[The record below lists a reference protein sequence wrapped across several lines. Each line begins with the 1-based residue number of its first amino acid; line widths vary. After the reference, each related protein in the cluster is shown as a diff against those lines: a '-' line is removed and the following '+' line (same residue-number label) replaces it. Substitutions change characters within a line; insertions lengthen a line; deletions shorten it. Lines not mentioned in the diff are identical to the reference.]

1 MKIDGRKLK
10 ILQAIIHNYIIN
22 AEPIGSRTISKK
34 YDLGV
39 SPATIRN
46 EMSDLEE
53 LGFLLQ
59 PHTSAGRIPSNKAY
73 RLYVDKLTENQN
85 LTKEKLNNLDKK
97 MLEEIGRI
105 EELIE
110 NSASILSKL
119 TNYTSLAIAP
129 QFKLSKIK
137 HIQLVPVDDIR
148 VLLVIVTDSGIVK
161 NTMLRL
167 EKNISN
173 DQLNIISNILTEKL
187 KGEMIGGIGKILEK
201 DINHNIYE
209 YKDILD
215 SLITTI
221 NNSFNSIDTIES
233 YSNGITKIFNFPEYN
248 DIDKAKSFISFMQN
262 KDNIIDM
269 LINSDLKDAR
279 NLGIS
284 IGEENTYD
292 EIKNCSLITATYKV
306 NGKIIGKIGVIGPTR
321 MEYSKVI
328 PVVQRLSL
336 DLSNILKRYFE

>member
-85 LTKEKLNNLDKK
+85 LTKEKLNKLDKN
-97 MLEEIGRI
+97 MLEKIGRI

-137 HIQLVPVDDIR
+137 HIQLVPVDEKR
-148 VLLVIVTDSGIVK
+148 VLLVIVTHSGIVK
-161 NTMLRL
+161 NTILRL
-167 EKNISN
+167 EKSISN
-173 DQLNIISNILTEKL
+173 KDLNIISNILTENL
-187 KGEMIGGIGKILEK
+187 KDEMIGSIGTILEN
-201 DINHNIYE
+201 DMSHNIYE
-209 YKDILD
+209 YKDVLD

-248 DIDKAKSFISFMQN
+248 DIDKAKSFISFIQN
-262 KDNIIDM
+262 KDNVIDM
-269 LINSDLKDAR
+269 LVNNELANNH

>member
-85 LTKEKLNNLDKK
+85 LTKEKLNKLDKN
-97 MLEEIGRI
+97 MLEKIGRI

-137 HIQLVPVDDIR
+137 HIQLVPVDEKR
-148 VLLVIVTDSGIVK
+148 VLLVIVTHSGIVK
-161 NTMLRL
+161 NTILRL
-167 EKNISN
+167 EKSISN
-173 DQLNIISNILTEKL
+173 KDLNIISNILTENL
-187 KGEMIGGIGKILEK
+187 KDEMIGSIGTILEN
-201 DINHNIYE
+201 DMSHNIYE
-209 YKDILD
+209 YKDVLD

-248 DIDKAKSFISFMQN
+248 DIDKAKSFISFIQN
-262 KDNIIDM
+262 KDNVIDM
-269 LINSDLKDAR
+269 LVNNELANNH

-284 IGEENTYD
+284 IGEENTYE

>member
-85 LTKEKLNNLDKK
+85 LTKEKLNKLDKN
-97 MLEEIGRI
+97 MLEKIGRI

-137 HIQLVPVDDIR
+137 HIQLVPVDEKR
-148 VLLVIVTDSGIVK
+148 VLLVIVTHSGIVK
-161 NTMLRL
+161 NTILRL
-167 EKNISN
+167 EKSISN
-173 DQLNIISNILTEKL
+173 KDLNIISNILTENL
-187 KGEMIGGIGKILEK
+187 KDEMIGSIGTILEN
-201 DINHNIYE
+201 DMSHNIYE
-209 YKDILD
+209 YKDVLD
-215 SLITTI
+215 SLITT
-221 NNSFNSIDTIES
+221 
-233 YSNGITKIFNFPEYN
+233 
-248 DIDKAKSFISFMQN
+248 
-262 KDNIIDM
+262 
-269 LINSDLKDAR
+269 
-279 NLGIS
+279 
-284 IGEENTYD
+284 
-292 EIKNCSLITATYKV
+292 
-306 NGKIIGKIGVIGPTR
+306 
-321 MEYSKVI
+321 
-328 PVVQRLSL
+328 
-336 DLSNILKRYFE
+336 

>member
-1 MKIDGRKLK
+1 MKIDERKLK

-53 LGFLLQ
+53 LGYLLQ

-73 RLYVDKLTENQN
+73 RLYVNGLVNNSHID
-85 LTKEKLNNLDKK
+85 TKKGNKVDKK
-97 MLEEIGRI
+97 LIESIGQI

-129 QFKLSKIK
+129 QLKLSKIK
-137 HIQLVPVDDIR
+137 HVQIVPVDEMR
-148 VLLVIVTDSGIVK
+148 VLLVIVTESGMVK
-161 NTMLRL
+161 NTILRL
-167 EKNISN
+167 DRSISKE
-173 DQLNIISNILTEKL
+173 QLNIISNLLTEKL
-187 KGEMIGGIGKILEK
+187 KGKLIGHIGDVLQVKIIK
-201 DINHNIYE
+201 DMYE
-209 YKDILD
+209 FKDILE
-215 SLITTI
+215 SLIKNI
-221 NNSFNSIDTIES
+221 NKSVNSKES
-233 YSNGITKIFNFPEYN
+233 VELYSNGITKIFDFPEYN
-248 DIDKAKSFISFMQN
+248 NIDRVKAFISFLEN
-262 KDNIIDM
+262 KDNVIEM
-269 LINSDLKDAR
+269 LMNNGFNSMN
-279 NLGIS
+279 NLAIT
-284 IGEENTYD
+284 IGEENSYE

-306 NGKIIGKIGVIGPTR
+306 NGKTIGKIGVIGPTR

-328 PVVQRLSL
+328 PLVQSISL
-336 DLSNILKRYFE
+336 DLSRILNKYFE

>member
-10 ILQAIIHNYIIN
+10 ILQAIIHNYITN
-22 AEPIGSRTISKK
+22 AEPIGSRTISKR

-73 RLYVDKLTENQN
+73 RLYVNKLTEEQN

-97 MLEEIGRI
+97 MLKEIGRV

-129 QFKLSKIK
+129 QLKLSNIK
-137 HIQLVPVDDIR
+137 HIQLVPIDEFR

-161 NTMLRL
+161 NTILRL
-167 EKNISN
+167 DNIVSN
-173 DQLNIISNILTEKL
+173 DQLNIISNLLTAKL
-187 KGEMIGGIGKILEK
+187 KGKMIGGIGKVLEK
-201 DINHNIYE
+201 DITNNMYE
-209 YKDILD
+209 YKDILE
-215 SLITTI
+215 SLISTI
-221 NNSFNSIDTIES
+221 NNSFSNIDEIES

-248 DIDKAKSFISFMQN
+248 DIEKAKSFISFIQN
-262 KDNIIDM
+262 KENIIDM
-269 LINSDLKDAR
+269 LLNKDIEDIN
-279 NLGIS
+279 NLGIY
-284 IGEENTYD
+284 IGEENMYD
-292 EIKNCSLITATYKV
+292 EIKNCSLITATYRV
-306 NGKIIGKIGVIGPTR
+306 NGRIIGKIGVIGPTR

-336 DLSNILKRYFE
+336 DLSNILKWYFE

>member
-10 ILQAIIHNYIIN
+10 ILQAIIHNYITN
-22 AEPIGSRTISKK
+22 AEPIGSRTISKR

-73 RLYVDKLTENQN
+73 RLYVNKLTEEQN

-97 MLEEIGRI
+97 MLKEIGRV

-129 QFKLSKIK
+129 QLKLSNIK
-137 HIQLVPVDDIR
+137 HIQLVPIDEFR

-161 NTMLRL
+161 NTILRL
-167 EKNISN
+167 DNIVSN
-173 DQLNIISNILTEKL
+173 DQLNIISNLLTAKL
-187 KGEMIGGIGKILEK
+187 KGKMIGGIGKVLEK
-201 DINHNIYE
+201 DITNNMYE
-209 YKDILD
+209 YKDILE
-215 SLITTI
+215 SLISTI
-221 NNSFNSIDTIES
+221 NNSFSNIDEIES

-248 DIDKAKSFISFMQN
+248 DIEKAKSFISFIQN
-262 KDNIIDM
+262 KENIIDM
-269 LINSDLKDAR
+269 LLNKDIEDIN
-279 NLGIS
+279 NLGIY
-284 IGEENTYD
+284 IGEENMYD
-292 EIKNCSLITATYKV
+292 EIKNCSLITATYRV
-306 NGKIIGKIGVIGPTR
+306 NGRIIGKIGVIGPTR

>member
-59 PHTSAGRIPSNKAY
+59 PHTSAGRVPSNKAY

-137 HIQLVPVDDIR
+137 HIQLVPVDDNR

-161 NTMLRL
+161 NTILRL
-167 EKNISN
+167 ERAILN
-173 DQLNIISNILTEKL
+173 DELNIISNILTEKL
-187 KGEMIGGIGKILEK
+187 KGEMIGGLGKILEK

-209 YKDILD
+209 YKEILD

-269 LINSDLKDAR
+269 LINSDLKNVH

-284 IGEENTYD
+284 IGEENAYD